1 MKRNMN
7 ARNAGLAVLLVL
19 VMVVS
24 SFSFLAGTG
33 SAAPA
38 ENTKADNIL
47 NIAMQDDMKTLNPCK
62 ASDVW
67 SWNVIGWFYDSTIAR
82 DKEMNLIPWLADP
95 TAYNGQGWEYSTD
108 NPTWANLTLRKGVKW
123 HDGEELT
130 GEDLVFTYKFFAGA
144 DGYGA
149 QVPRYLSS
157 VMPLIW
163 DNNSDGTP
171 DWIGVWVD
179 PNDPYTV
186 HYHLSEQS
194 ATFVTDTLAMFIL
207 PEHIWKNHM
216 GSDKFSWPTDPADYQ
231 EAATGTGLFK
241 LVKWEELQYTELE
254 AYDEYFQGWPNVE
267 HIDKIYF
274 RIYQSTDSAV
284 MALQSGEI
292 DYIAWTIPPGYLPQ
306 LVENS
311 QVTIS
316 QTDELGFFYMAWNLR
331 RSPFNLLPLRQA
343 MAHCTDK
350 QTIVSRLLLNYGSVG
365 TSVVSPANK
374 VWSNSSVTTYAYD
387 LDAAKQILDA
397 QGWKDTDGDGWREL
411 PDIGDR
417 EIIIIT
423 PPADYDPI
431 RAEAG
436 RMIADSCKEVGLN
449 VVSKPT
455 DFGTIVTKVYDEH
468 DFDAYILGWSIG
480 GLEPSYLQDFFTS
493 PFDVPGGNNG
503 IGLHNAT
510 FDAKVDEMMKE
521 LNQTKRIE
529 INKELQ
535 ESVAFNLYYNVLYY
549 RANLEAYRNDK
560 YTGWYAELGG
570 VFNTWT
576 LWELHPGTESTFDIR
591 VTGQEKIAEGGTAT
605 LTVKVTD
612 SNGVA
617 VSGATVTVTP
627 TAGSMVQ
634 STAVTDSNGIA
645 TFTYNANLG
654 LVAGDS
660 PAIVTFS
667 VTAEKEGTTATSNLA
682 FSMTVYPPGQDLAIA
697 KIDLAQMVITST
709 DLADNGLMI
718 TVTVVDQDGAPL
730 SGASFTIALAE
741 EDANGVF
748 TGDTVTDANGQAV
761 VVFTYPNLQET
772 KDFDI
777 KVTPSYMNYTASTA
791 TASFTGVYVQPKMTM
806 TLTLNPTS
814 ASTGDEITVTVK
826 LVNAETGAPISGAS
840 VALSVNLAD
849 AQFASDTGTTDSNG
863 EFTTTLT
870 VSKISDDTAT
880 ATVTASATASG
891 YAPVS
896 QKADAAITA
905 PQGSPDLSFVGV
917 MGVLAIVALLGIAR
931 RRTH

>member
-1 MKRNMN
+1 MKRNKN
-7 ARNAGLAVLLVL
+7 FRSAGLAVLLVL
-19 VMVVS
+19 VMVIS

-33 SAAPA
+33 SAAAPVEKA
-38 ENTKADNIL
+38 KADNVL
-47 NIAMQDDMKTLNPCK
+47 NIAMQDDVKTLNPCK

-67 SWNVIGWFYDSTIAR
+67 SWNVIGWFYDSTITR
-82 DKEMNLIPWLADP
+82 DKNMELIPWMAV
-95 TAYNGQGWEYSTD
+95 NWSYSTD
-108 NPTWANLTLRKGVKW
+108 NPTWANLTLRNDIRW
-123 HDGEELT
+123 SDGEPMD
-130 GEDLVFTYKFFAGA
+130 GNDLVFTYNFFAGA
-144 DGYGA
+144 PGYGA

-171 DWIGVWVD
+171 DWVGVWVD

-194 ATFVTDTLAMFIL
+194 ATFVTDTLAMFVL
-207 PEHIWKNHM
+207 PEHIWKDHT
-216 GSDKFSWPTDPADYQ
+216 GSDKFSWPTNADDYQ
-231 EAATGTGLFK
+231 KATVGTGLFK
-241 LVKWEELQYTELE
+241 LDTWVPLQYTKLVANE
-254 AYDEYFQGWPNVE
+254 DYFKGWPNTE
-267 HIDKIYF
+267 HIDTIYF
-274 RIYQSTDSAV
+274 RIYQSTDAAV

-306 LVENS
+306 LVQNS
-311 QVTIS
+311 EITIS

-331 RSPFNLLPLRQA
+331 RTPFNLLPLRQA
-343 MAHCTDK
+343 MAHATDK

-374 VWSNSSVTTYAYD
+374 VWCNSSVTTYAYD
-387 LDAAKQILDA
+387 LDAARAILDA

-417 EIIIIT
+417 EIVILT

-436 RMIADSCKEVGLN
+436 RMIADSCQKIGLN

-510 FDAKVDEMMKE
+510 FDAKVDAMMKE
-521 LNQTKRIE
+521 LDETKRIE
-529 INKELQ
+529 MNKELQ

-576 LWELHPGTESTFDIR
+576 LWELHPGTTSQYNIR
-591 VTGQEKIAEGGTAT
+591 VTGQEKISEGNQAT

-612 SNGVA
+612 ANGAA

-634 STAVTDSNGIA
+634 STGTTDSNGIA
-645 TFTYNANLG
+645 TFTYDGTLG

-660 PAIVTFS
+660 PSVVTFAVEVDVNGVS
-667 VTAEKEGTTATSNLA
+667 TVNNYA
-682 FSMTVYPPGQDLAIA
+682 FRMTVYPPDQKLATVSIELLQSTVTTKDMKYGVKAVVTVCDQSGVAIKGAKLDLDMDPSYINLLVEGNTTTDENGQSIITIKAPELNGTKSLDLIITLTAIA
-697 KIDLAQMVITST
+697 EGYTSGITTALLTVVYARPMLEMQISVSPENAET
-709 DLADNGLMI
+709 KEEILI
-718 TVTVVDQDGAPL
+718 TVV
-730 SGASFTIALAE
+730 
-741 EDANGVF
+741 
-748 TGDTVTDANGQAV
+748 VTDSHTGEPLANV
-761 VVFTYPNLQET
+761 SISLESDEPNTTFSRSSGITDAGGMFIADMTVSHIGRKSET
-772 KDFDI
+772 VI
-777 KVTPSYMNYTASTA
+777 VTA
-791 TASFTGVYVQPKMTM
+791 TANATGYTGVMQTKEVIVRR
-806 TLTLNPTS
+806 
-814 ASTGDEITVTVK
+814 AESTPD
-826 LVNAETGAPISGAS
+826 IS
-840 VALSVNLAD
+840 
-849 AQFASDTGTTDSNG
+849 F
-863 EFTTTLT
+863 
-870 VSKISDDTAT
+870 I
-880 ATVTASATASG
+880 
-891 YAPVS
+891 
-896 QKADAAITA
+896 
-905 PQGSPDLSFVGV
+905 GV
-917 MGVLAIVALLGIAR
+917 MAVIAISTLISQR
-931 RRTH
+931 RKR

>member
-7 ARNAGLAVLLVL
+7 SGKAGLAILLVL

-33 SAAPA
+33 SAAAPV
-38 ENTKADNIL
+38 ENAKADNIL

-67 SWNVIGWFYDSTIAR
+67 TWNVIGWFYDSTIAR
-82 DKEMNLIPWLADP
+82 NKDMELEPWMAVNW
-95 TAYNGQGWEYSTD
+95 TYSTD
-108 NPTWANLTLRKGVKW
+108 NPTWANLTLRNDIKW
-123 HDGEELT
+123 HDGVPMD
-130 GEDLVFTYKFFAGA
+130 GNDLVFTYNFFAGTP
-144 DGYGA
+144 GYGA

-163 DNNSDGTP
+163 DNDSDGTP
-171 DWIGVWVD
+171 DWVGVWVD

-186 HYHLSEQS
+186 HYRLSEQS
-194 ATFVTDTLAMFIL
+194 ATFVTDTLAMFVL
-207 PEHIWKNHM
+207 PQHVWEKHM

-241 LVKWEELQYTELE
+241 LVTWQKLQYSELE
-254 AYDEYFQGWPNVE
+254 ANDEYFQGWPNVE

-316 QTDELGFFYMAWNLR
+316 QTDELGFFYMAWNMR
-331 RSPFNLLPLRQA
+331 RSPFNDLALRQA

-387 LDAAKQILDA
+387 LDAARAILDSK
-397 QGWKDTDGDGWREL
+397 GWIDSDGDGWREL

-417 EIIIIT
+417 EIVILT

-503 IGLHNAT
+503 IGLHNTT
-510 FDAKVDEMMKE
+510 FDAKVDVMMKE
-521 LNQTKRIE
+521 LNETKRIE
-529 INKELQ
+529 MNKELQ

-576 LWELHPGTESTFDIR
+576 LWELTPGSSKAYNIR
-591 VTGQEKIAEGGTAT
+591 VTGQEKIAEGGTAP

-612 SNGVA
+612 ANGAA
-617 VSGATVTVTP
+617 VSGATVIVTP

-634 STAVTDSNGIA
+634 NTGTTDSNGIA
-645 TFTYNANLG
+645 TFTYSANLG
-654 LVAGDS
+654 LVAGD
-660 PAIVTFS
+660 PPTIVTFS
-667 VTAEKEGTTATSNLA
+667 VNATVETVSTISNLA

-697 KIDLAQMVITST
+697 TIDLSQMVSTST
-709 DLADNGLMI
+709 DLADTGLMI
-718 TVTVVDQDGAPL
+718 TVTVKDQDGVPL
-730 SGASFTIALAE
+730 AGASFEIGLAE
-741 EDANGVF
+741 TDTNGVF
-748 TGDTVTDANGQAV
+748 TGDNTTDSNGQAII
-761 VVFTYPNLQET
+761 VFTYSNLQET
-772 KDFDI
+772 KDFDVT
-777 KVTPSYMNYTASTA
+777 VTPKYMNYTASTA
-791 TASFTGVYVQPKMTM
+791 TASFTGVYVQPRMTL

-814 ASTGDEITVTVK
+814 ANTGEQITVTVK
-826 LVNAETGAPISGAS
+826 IVDSNKNSPIAGAS
-840 VALSVNLAD
+840 VSLTVNLAD
-849 AQFASDTGTTDSNG
+849 GTFASSTGTTDSKG
-863 EFTTTLT
+863 EFATTLT
-870 VSKISDDTAT
+870 VSKITGDTAT
-880 ATVTASATASG
+880 ATVTASATAAG
-891 YAPVS
+891 YTAAS
-896 QKADAAITA
+896 QKADATITA
-905 PQGSPDLSFVGV
+905 LKSPDISFVGIIGV
-917 MGVLAIVALLGIAR
+917 MAIVALLGIAR
-931 RRTH
+931 RRTN